1 MPTTV
6 AVIGAIYGI
15 ITGMLLAMLL
25 CTLLISRC
33 NLASSSKKQN
43 LPYHST
49 RGLEVFDKNMT
60 DSFFSVP
67 TISRK
72 NNDKKEDRVVKEM
85 KERLEYFQRN
95 RI

>member
-1 MPTTV
+1 MFPTIAT
-6 AVIGAIYGI
+6 IGAIYGV

-25 CTLLISRC
+25 CTLLISKR
-33 NLASSSKKQN
+33 NLSSTSKKQN

-60 DSFFSVP
+60 DSFFSMP

-72 NNDKKEDRVVKEM
+72 KDDKKEDRVLKEK